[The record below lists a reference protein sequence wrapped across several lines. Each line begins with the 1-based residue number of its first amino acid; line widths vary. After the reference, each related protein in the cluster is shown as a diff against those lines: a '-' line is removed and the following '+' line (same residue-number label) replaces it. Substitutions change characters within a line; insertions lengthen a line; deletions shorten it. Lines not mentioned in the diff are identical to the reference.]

1 MLIGGLQKCSL
12 VDYPEKVSAV
22 VFTQGCNFRCP
33 YCHNPALVHPSEY
46 TIPIPEDEVLF
57 FLQKRRF
64 LLDGV
69 VISGGEALLQEDLIG
84 FLKHIKALGYPVK
97 LDTNGSRPDELN
109 KAIRE
114 KCIDYVAMDIKAP
127 FYKYS
132 IVAGVK
138 VDIDAIQE
146 SITAIIRSG
155 VNYQFRTTNTKNFLD
170 EKDIELIREYTG
182 RTESYVVQEMNPYAK
197 FKRIE

>member
-12 VDYPEKVSAV
+12 VDYPGKVSAV

-33 YCHNPALVHPSEY
+33 YCHNPALVYPSEY
-46 TIPIPEDEVLF
+46 TTPIPEDEVLF

-155 VNYQFRTTNTKNFLD
+155 LNYQFRTTNAKNFLD